1 MDDRNLISR
10 IRQDDSAAF
19 DSLFR
24 SWYPRLVR
32 YAETML
38 HERALAEEVGQ
49 EVMLAIWNGR
59 SRLNITESV
68 GGYLFRATRNRVL
81 NELRHRKIHDQA
93 LPHLGAPADAP
104 AEAEDR
110 LEDERI
116 QNALRAAIAELPERC
131 REVFELSRV
140 QGLRYAEIAEA
151 MDISVKTVE
160 TQMGKALKLLRER
173 MSDWLSR

>member
-1 MDDRNLISR
+1 MDDRNLIDR

-24 SWYPRLVR
+24 AWYPRLVR

-38 HERALAEEVGQ
+38 HERAAAEEVAQ
-49 EVMLAIWNGR
+49 EVMLAIWKGR
-59 SRLNITESV
+59 RQLRIAESV

-81 NELRHRKIHDQA
+81 NELRHRKIHEKA
-93 LPHLGAPADAP
+93 LPFLGAPAEAP
-104 AEAEDR
+104 ADAEDR
-110 LEDERI
+110 LQDESI
-116 QNALRAAIAELPERC
+116 QNAVRAAIAELPQRC

-160 TQMGKALKLLRER
+160 TQMGKALKLLREKLGP
-173 MSDWLSR
+173 WLT